1 MKEFLSRSAKVAA
14 AAMTASLVAFA
25 PLTAS
30 AAPDRFELSGGH
42 VDAFYVYNL
51 PEETKIVGSADIDDD
66 ESEDYEDSV
75 KYETKLHLD
84 VKEDVTQIGTLRNPN
99 EVRFKTFG
107 KSFTCFDE
115 NAKEQFGNAIPG
127 VTGAYMSDS
136 HSSTVLNP
144 GYSKHLAWPDPEKP
158 DDRDED
164 YKGGDVTLKFSNV
177 RGPEGG
183 ALIPYEMRYD
193 FKTGT
198 SKVGPELKDNQYA
211 IKDGSVWEL
220 TSSHHHAKWLATKSG
235 TYSFD
240 VTATAEYN
248 GQEFTSETKTYEWV
262 VEKSDLEGTCGGT
275 KQGKPDVTPDKPEK
289 PDTDADDPEDSDEPE
304 DEESE
309 GPADEESE
317 DPEDEDAE
325 DPEGEDSGNQETPA
339 PGKSKNPDSDKNP
352 TDRGDK
358 ADKDKPSVD
367 PKGTVIL
374 DRGHADIFNVV
385 AKNGEL
391 ELNMKEDVTALGTI
405 RKPEEVVIKVTEAM
419 RENVSANIHPNIITS
434 GYLLPDPQ
442 KTGKE
447 WPGGS
452 LWPGWETLGVRP
464 DFSHID
470 IQFENVSGPG
480 RVQLFTFKNLGQLT
494 PLLADGS
501 IDLKSGSTIPVPDP
515 THVHTNWLFEK
526 PGVYTMKVKASGKN
540 KAGELV
546 TSNTATYTWHVGD
559 FKPGKKDDG
568 SADNTTPGS
577 TDKDKAGSDTGK
589 DKAVT
594 PINIADSTKVRIT
607 APKEIAV
614 EKVDADHPLG
624 YEQLAAAGFKVEALK
639 AQAEKEKHAS
649 SDKGS
654 AVSAT
659 QLKFGVDYTVS
670 FGDPNRAGD
679 NKIIVAGLGNYTGS
693 VELPIKVVLES
704 ASEQGTPSTGGQPTG
719 TPDAVVPATG
729 TPNAVVPTTGNPAT
743 TRLSHTGASTEL
755 LTSLAALL
763 LAGGAIFAVYR
774 KKA

>member
-14 AAMTASLVAFA
+14 AAMTASLVALA

-51 PEETKIVGSADIDDD
+51 PEETKIVSSDESDDD
-66 ESEDYEDSV
+66 EASV

-84 VKEDVTQIGTLRNPN
+84 VKEDVTKTGTLRDPN

-164 YKGGDVTLKFSNV
+164 YKEGDVTLKFSNV

-198 SKVGPELKDNQYA
+198 SKVGSELKDNQYV
-211 IKDGSVWEL
+211 IKDGSTWAL
-220 TSSHHHAKWLATKSG
+220 TSSHHHAKWLITKSG

-240 VTATAEYN
+240 VTATAQYK

-262 VEKSDLEGTCGGT
+262 VEKSGLEGTCGGT
-275 KQGKPDVTPDKPEK
+275 TPGKPDVTPDKPEK

-309 GPADEESE
+309 GPTDEESE
-317 DPEDEDAE
+317 DPEDEDSEKPE
-325 DPEGEDSGNQETPA
+325 DEDSEKPEDEEPGNKETPA
-339 PGKSKNPDSDKNP
+339 PNTPRNPDNDKNP
-352 TDRGDK
+352 ADRGDK
-358 ADKDKPSVD
+358 SGKDKLSVD

-374 DRGHADIFNVV
+374 DRGHADIFNVL
-385 AKNGEL
+385 AKSGKL

-405 RKPEEVVIKVTEAM
+405 RKPEEVILKVTEAM

-559 FKPGKKDDG
+559 FKPGEKDDS
-568 SADNTTPGS
+568 SAGKTTPDT

-589 DKAVT
+589 TA

-639 AQAEKEKHAS
+639 AQTGQVKH
-649 SDKGS
+649 SDTAKGTD
-654 AVSAT
+654 ASAT

-693 VELPIKVVLES
+693 VELPIKVVLKS
-704 ASEQGTPSTGGQPTG
+704 ASEQGTPSTGGQSTG
-719 TPDAVVPATG
+719 TPDTTVPAAG
-729 TPNAVVPTTGNPAT
+729 TPNAVAPTAGTPAT
-743 TRLSHTGASTEL
+743 TRLSHTGASTIL

>member
-51 PEETKIVGSADIDDD
+51 PEETKADKNGID
-66 ESEDYEDSV
+66 
-75 KYETKLHLD
+75 TKLHLK
-84 VKEDVTQIGTLRNPN
+84 VKEDVTGIGQLHYPDKVKFSTI
-99 EVRFKTFG
+99 G
-107 KSFTCFDE
+107 DSYACFDDTR
-115 NAKEQFGNAIPG
+115 KEWFSSRLG
-127 VTGAYMSDS
+127 TDGAYFPDKDGI
-136 HSSTVLNP
+136 SSKDKHNP
-144 GYSKHLAWPDPEKP
+144 GYSTHVKIPDP
-158 DDRDED
+158 DDAEGFLSYDRRTLVFS
-164 YKGGDVTLKFSNV
+164 DVT
-177 RGPEGG
+177 GPEDGSLVLYG
-183 ALIPYEMRYD
+183 ITFNPVDSSQELR
-193 FKTGT
+193 
-198 SKVGPELKDNQYA
+198 PELKDDKY
-211 IKDGSVWEL
+211 IIEDGAEWEL
-220 TSSHHHAKWLATKSG
+220 ESSHHHAKWLATKAG
-235 TYSFD
+235 TYRFKAQAI
-240 VTATAEYN
+240 ATYEYE
-248 GQEFTSETKTYEWV
+248 GKTYTF
-262 VEKSDLEGTCGGT
+262 KSDEGEYVWEFKKSPLEGTCGSGSKPVEPGDSSTTPPDEDEDDWGDDEDEPGDEETTPDDKKPGDKKPGDKEPGDDEDEDESSDETGT
-275 KQGKPDVTPDKPEK
+275 TPDKTK
-289 PDTDADDPEDSDEPE
+289 PAP
-304 DEESE
+304 
-309 GPADEESE
+309 
-317 DPEDEDAE
+317 
-325 DPEGEDSGNQETPA
+325 TPA
-339 PGKSKNPDSDKNP
+339 PDKTKPAPAKPD
-352 TDRGDK
+352 
-358 ADKDKPSVD
+358 PS
-367 PKGTVIL
+367 PKQVEDHVVL
-374 DRGHADIFNVV
+374 DQGHTDIFNVS
-385 AKNGEL
+385 AKDGKL
-391 ELNMKEDVTALGTI
+391 ELNLKEDITGYNRI
-405 RKPEEVVIKVTEAM
+405 RTPEKVTLKVVEAA
-419 RENVSANIHPNIITS
+419 RETISPNVYDGVITS
-434 GYLLPDPQ
+434 GYFLPFNE
-442 KTGKE
+442 KKGI
-447 WPGGS
+447 
-452 LWPGWETLGVRP
+452 LWPGWETFHVRP

-470 IQFENVSGPG
+470 LNFEEVSGPG
-480 RVQLFTFKNLGQLT
+480 RVQILT
-494 PLLADGS
+494 QGSFGKPAPILKDGS
-501 IDLKSGSTIPVPDP
+501 IDLKTGSVIPVPEP

-568 SADNTTPGS
+568 SADNTTPGN

-693 VELPIKVVLES
+693 VELPIKVVLKS

-719 TPDAVVPATG
+719 TADAVVPATG

-743 TRLSHTGASTEL
+743 TKLSHTGASTEL